1 MTGSNVSVSGTLP
14 GDEITSS
21 RLWNSDLAPATER
34 PYTAYSLVAMWM
46 SDVHSI
52 GGYTFAAGLFFLGL
66 AAWQVFVALIV
77 GIVLV
82 FFGMNLVGRAGT
94 QTGVP
99 YPVLARLSFGLF
111 GANVP
116 ALVRAI
122 IGIAFYGI
130 QTYLASVALQVLG
143 LALFPSAIKGL
154 TEHGFLGLSAFGYI
168 CFFILWALQLV
179 LFQRGM
185 NTVRKFAD
193 WAGPVIWVVM
203 IGLTIAIVV
212 AAHGHL
218 RWKIS
223 NVHVSSGHA
232 VLEFFSAIALTLA
245 YFSAL
250 LLNFCDFSRFAP
262 SIRAVRTG
270 NFWGL
275 PVNFSAFALVSV
287 TVTAGSL
294 AVYGKAIT
302 DPVLLVAQVH
312 SKAILI
318 LAAITFTVAT
328 IGINVVANF
337 VSPAFDI
344 ANLWPAR
351 VSFRTG
357 GFITAGLALVVMPWK
372 IYSTPVIINYF
383 LGTLGAFLGPLYG
396 ILMLDYYITRRQVVI
411 AEDLY
416 RPEPGGA
423 YYYRK
428 GVNPNAIGAFVPSA
442 AITAVIALVPAF
454 KTEAPFSWVI
464 GAALGAGLYL
474 AITRIRGSGAP
485 ASAPALAAV
494 PEPDQ

>member
-1 MTGSNVSVSGTLP
+1 V
-14 GDEITSS
+14 D
-21 RLWNSDLAPATER
+21 
-34 PYTAYSLVAMWM
+34 
-46 SDVHSI
+46 
-52 GGYTFAAGLFFLGL
+52 
-66 AAWQVFVALIV
+66 
-77 GIVLV
+77 
-82 FFGMNLVGRAGT
+82 VGRA
-94 QTGVP
+94 QHRRLHLRRR
-99 YPVLARLSFGLF
+99 PVLPRAGRL
-111 GANVP
+111 A
-116 ALVRAI
+116 
-122 IGIAFYGI
+122 GIAFYGI

-143 LALFPSAIKGL
+143 LALFPAAIRGL

-337 VSPAFDI
+337 VSPARMTCCGRC
-344 ANLWPAR
+344 WPTCAGRRAR
-351 VSFRTG
+351 R
-357 GFITAGLALVVMPWK
+357 
-372 IYSTPVIINYF
+372 ST
-383 LGTLGAFLGPLYG
+383 T
-396 ILMLDYYITRRQVVI
+396 
-411 AEDLY
+411 
-416 RPEPGGA
+416 
-423 YYYRK
+423 
-428 GVNPNAIGAFVPSA
+428 A
-442 AITAVIALVPAF
+442 AIRPTTSPTRPSCASTWP
-454 KTEAPFSWVI
+454 WR
-464 GAALGAGLYL
+464 GA
-474 AITRIRGSGAP
+474 
-485 ASAPALAAV
+485 
-494 PEPDQ
+494 